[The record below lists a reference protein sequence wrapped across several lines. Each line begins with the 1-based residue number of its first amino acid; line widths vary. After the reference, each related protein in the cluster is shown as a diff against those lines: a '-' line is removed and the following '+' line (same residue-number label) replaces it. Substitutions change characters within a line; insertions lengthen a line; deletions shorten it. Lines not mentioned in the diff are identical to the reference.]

1 MDYGSGDCSHY
12 VDFILSNHQVH
23 YIGLDI
29 SETAIRRCN
38 ERGIQA
44 LVHDLDYPAPFAD
57 NSFDVAISFEVL
69 EHLFQPEVV
78 LRDIHRV
85 LKPGGVALI
94 TVPNVAYLSNR
105 LLFLL
110 GRFNAGGSPATGTR
124 MPWKDPHIRFFTK
137 ATLTKLLTE
146 TGFIISSFLGSD
158 FSLANFPAI
167 WRFPRI
173 NRLVGLASAPLKS
186 LGRYWPSLLAYR
198 FFVAARKPK
207 VQEELSHKAA

>member
-1 MDYGSGDCSHY
+1 M
-12 VDFILSNHQVH
+12 ILSCPTYQVH

-94 TVPNVAYLSNR
+94 TVPNVVYLANR
-105 LLFLL
+105 LLLLL
-110 GRFNAGGSPATGTR
+110 GRF
-124 MPWKDPHIRFFTK
+124 
-137 ATLTKLLTE
+137 
-146 TGFIISSFLGSD
+146 
-158 FSLANFPAI
+158 LANFPAI
-167 WRFPRI
+167 WRFARI
-173 NRLVGLASAPLKS
+173 SRLVGLASAPLKS

-198 FFVAARKPK
+198 FFVAAKKP
-207 VQEELSHKAA
+207 